1 MRQYEFNNLPF
12 TLLPQEEDTGSVL
25 HPIISD
31 LVFTPA
37 GSFDVTNITLMTTGT
52 FVLIAIIIFI
62 ICFKCDRLRL
72 SSWQLL
78 TGCWEKFFTCV
89 TSRSFRAKR
98 DNRRLRRECEVRRQ
112 EISENLQDLE
122 LFNRALNHH
131 PNISRSASALDRIRP
146 HTVTFQPEGSVI
158 SLQD

>member
-1 MRQYEFNNLPF
+1 MCIRDRLITLNKDFELIYKNQILRKQTLLSKIHAQETSWMRQYEFNNLPF

-37 GSFDVTNITLMTTGT
+37 GSFDVTNITLLSTGT
-52 FVLIAIIIFI
+52 FVLLAIIIFI
-62 ICFKCDRLRL
+62 ICFKCDRLRS

-78 TGCWEKFFTCV
+78 TGCWEKFFMCV

-98 DNRRLRRECEVRRQ
+98 DNRRLRLSLIH
-112 EISENLQDLE
+112 ISE
-122 LFNRALNHH
+122 
-131 PNISRSASALDRIRP
+131 PTRP
-146 HTVTFQPEGSVI
+146 Y
-158 SLQD
+158 